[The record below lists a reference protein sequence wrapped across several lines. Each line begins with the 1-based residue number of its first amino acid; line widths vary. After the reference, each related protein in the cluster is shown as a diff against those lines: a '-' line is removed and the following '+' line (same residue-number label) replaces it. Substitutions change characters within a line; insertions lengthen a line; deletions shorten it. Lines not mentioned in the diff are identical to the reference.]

1 MNNYFSL
8 MQNRSAERYTTKGHH
23 TDKQIKA
30 EMTFIYINLKNSS
43 VRPKCGVSGGKKV
56 SPTNNKP
63 DK

>member
-1 MNNYFSL
+1 